1 MKAFIRV
8 EMHFESL
15 QVQTS
20 SVRSFSALFH
30 VEGSGKPKDESLEA
44 SSSFIHRK
52 ARGV

>member
-20 SVRSFSALFH
+20 VRSFSALFH
-30 VEGSGKPKDESLEA
+30 VEGSGKPKDASLEA